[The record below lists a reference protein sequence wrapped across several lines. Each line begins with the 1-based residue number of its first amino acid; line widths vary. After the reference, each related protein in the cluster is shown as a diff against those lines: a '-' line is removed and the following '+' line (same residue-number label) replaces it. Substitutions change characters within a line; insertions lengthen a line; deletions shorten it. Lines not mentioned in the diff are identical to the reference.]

1 MRIMLSASDRCCALQ
16 KDAELHYGK
25 PDEFTL
31 TVPEFEVKPG
41 EVVAI
46 VGRVGSGE

>member
-1 MRIMLSASDRCCALQ
+1 LQ

-25 PDEFTL
+25 PEEFTL

-46 VGRVGSGE
+46 VGRVGSGESCCSCRILVAQQV